1 MRVHIFQKEG
11 EIGMKLWTVQ
21 PVEAINIIEKTGAF
35 TCDETKSDK
44 DFKKAYEWIAK
55 EMDKRQITHPKDL
68 TLPLWAWHTKKDWK
82 QKKPDLRNIGLGTPG
97 EKSVCIEFEIDDLQV
112 LLSDFFAWHSVL
124 NGGFYNY
131 SHTEAEW
138 NEKDAWYE
146 ALSGKQKGIE
156 TLKSWQKVFDVNAF
170 ENEILSK
177 WTLYTGDILETYK
190 RNDNRCAL
198 FRR

>member
-1 MRVHIFQKEG
+1 
-11 EIGMKLWTVQ
+11 
-21 PVEAINIIEKTGAF
+21 
-35 TCDETKSDK
+35 
-44 DFKKAYEWIAK
+44 
-55 EMDKRQITHPKDL
+55 MDKRQNTN
-68 TLPLWAWHTKKDWK
+68 KKDFTLYLAEMYRIK
-82 QKKPDLRNIGLGTPG
+82 KKKKKPDLRNIGLGTPG

-124 NGGFYNY
+124 NGGFYND

-170 ENEILSK
+170 ENEFCQNGRYIQAIFWKLSK
-177 WTLYTGDILETYK
+177 DMVTDVRYFTA
-190 RNDNRCAL
+190 R
-198 FRR
+198 